1 MLAPLVQAVPTPVVL
16 ERALAPLVLAVSTH
30 LVVQQDARLVHPV
43 KLPRAGPELAHLV
56 REART
61 QVVAL
66 VVPVVLAVPT
76 RLLEP
81 VVVSAARRVNT
92 LVDPTRPLVCRALPA
107 PLQALLE
114 PCFAQAVVRVNTRQ
128 EVELLFV
135 SAAQVVKWPV
145 ERMQQL
151 AVPVRLVH
159 SLEQVLGHAQLALT
173 GSSH

>member
-1 MLAPLVQAVPTPVVL
+1 M
-16 ERALAPLVLAVSTH
+16 
-30 LVVQQDARLVHPV
+30 
-43 KLPRAGPELAHLV
+43 
-56 REART
+56 

-66 VVPVVLAVPT
+66 VVPVALAVPT

-92 LVDPTRPLVCRALPA
+92 LVDPTRPLVCRVLPV
-107 PLQALLE
+107 PLQALQE
-114 PCFAQAVVRVNTRQ
+114 PCFAQDVVRVSTRL

-151 AVPVRLVH
+151 AVPVLLVH
-159 SLEQVLGHAQLALT
+159 SLEQVLGRAQLALT
-173 GSSH
+173 DSSH